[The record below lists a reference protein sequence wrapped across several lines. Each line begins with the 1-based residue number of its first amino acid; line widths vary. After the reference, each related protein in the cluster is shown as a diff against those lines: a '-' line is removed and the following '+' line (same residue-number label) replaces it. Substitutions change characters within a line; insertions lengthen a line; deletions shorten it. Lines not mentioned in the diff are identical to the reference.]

1 MAFITHT
8 VINYSLLT
16 INSLPIAL
24 RMFSRVTSGR
34 MASSRGRVSGDIWM
48 IRANPIC
55 LRHALSSTFPAISM
69 TGMLAFFA
77 LFNTPAGTFPSAV
90 CLSAFPS
97 PVIIQSAFVIFRSK
111 STASNSRPMPD
122 CKWACRKVAN
132 APPNPPDAPDPFT
145 LFIL

>member
-16 INSLPIAL
+16 INSFPIAL

-34 MASSRGRVSGDIWM
+34 MASSRGRLSGDIWT
-48 IRANPIC
+48 IREKPIC
-55 LRHALSSTFPAISM
+55 WRHALSSTFPAISM

-90 CLSAFPS
+90 CLSLFS
-97 PVIIQSAFVIFRSK
+97 GQNLR
-111 STASNSRPMPD
+111 RPIAGRCPI
-122 CKWACRKVAN
+122 AN
-132 APPNPPDAPDPFT
+132 GLVGRWRMLRP
-145 LFIL
+145 ILRLLRIPLPYLYYRRNHAR